1 MHVRVKRGTT
11 TWFVACE
18 ASSTV
23 EALLVTLSSLTGTPA
38 ADMQLVPLDAATAT
52 QAAGPV
58 LLQADTLAGRAVGDS
73 APLGLQLREA
83 AGGGFEPLHVVPTP
97 PLGGPEPTG

>member
-23 EALLVTLSSLTGTPA
+23 QTLLATLAPLTGTPA
-38 ADMQLVPLDAATAT
+38 EDMQLVPLDAATAT

-58 LLQADTLAGRAVGDS
+58 LLQADTLAGRALGDS
-73 APLGLQLREA
+73 APLGLQLRA
-83 AGGGFEPLHVVPTP
+83 DGGGFEPLHVVPP
-97 PLGGPEPTG
+97 PLQSAEPTA